1 MADNKLP
8 IYAVVDH
15 KGIEFQVLIGI
26 ATVKNGTICFNKD
39 DIHPAIV
46 VPDGT
51 LIDMDLKT
59 CPTCTGQVRE
69 TVGLVCQTCGT
80 DYGKN

>member
-8 IYAVVDH
+8 IYVGEGRY
-15 KGIEFQVLIGI
+15 KTFIGR
-26 ATVKNGTICFNKD
+26 ATVKNGQIIFEVQD
-39 DIHPAIV
+39 
-46 VPDGT
+46 
-51 LIDMDLKT
+51 LIAYNFGANP

-69 TVGLVCQTCGT
+69 TVNLVCQTCGT